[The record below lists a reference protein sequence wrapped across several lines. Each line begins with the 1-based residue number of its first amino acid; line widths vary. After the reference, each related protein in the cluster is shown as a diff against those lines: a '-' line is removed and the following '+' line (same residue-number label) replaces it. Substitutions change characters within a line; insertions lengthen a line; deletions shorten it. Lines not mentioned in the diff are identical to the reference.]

1 MGKRVVKDLTYDA
14 PLEEVAAMLTDPA
27 FRELVLERMHVVRG
41 SVTVEDGVVTLE
53 QVQSSSGLPS
63 FATKLVGDEIRIVQ
77 VESWRTTE
85 HADVEITIPGKP
97 GEMAGTATLVESDG
111 RTTERVDLEVTVRLP
126 FVGGKV
132 EGLVADMLG
141 KALDTEHR
149 TGVEWLASR

>member
-53 QVQSSSGLPS
+53 QVQSSSSLPS
-63 FATKLVGDEIRIVQ
+63 FATKLVGQEIRIVQ

-85 HADVEITIPGKP
+85 QADVEITIPGKP
-97 GEMAGTATLVESDG
+97 GEMAGTATLSESDG

-126 FVGGKV
+126 LVGGKV
-132 EGLVADMLG
+132 EGLIADMLG
-141 KALDTEHR
+141 KALDAEHR